1 MLRTA
6 LIGVTRNAERVPV
19 LIVEMDRASGRG
31 GDEKECGK
39 HHERSRQKIVLELG
53 EADDWGVSLHRYSL
67 DPLPILKCAKSSKE
81 KT

>member
-1 MLRTA
+1 MFLG
-6 LIGVTRNAERVPV
+6 LGLGGVGGAGGE
-19 LIVEMDRASGRG
+19 LGLGRG

-39 HHERSRQKIVLELG
+39 HHERSRQEIVLELG
-53 EADDWGVSLHRYSL
+53 EAGGCGVSFHRYWL